1 MILKLTESRPLEF
14 QADWLI
20 SLLLLMVLL
29 LNLMISGLFKAEFGR
44 ELALEGGYLRI
55 TKEIRKWKIKKV
67 SSLIVK
73 IQIQTQIQV
82 SDSRLTDDRSNSDY
96 DQPNPWNRSSSLQWE

>member
-1 MILKLTESRPLEF
+1 
-14 QADWLI
+14 
-20 SLLLLMVLL
+20 MVLL

-73 IQIQTQIQV
+73 IQIQTQIQTQIQV